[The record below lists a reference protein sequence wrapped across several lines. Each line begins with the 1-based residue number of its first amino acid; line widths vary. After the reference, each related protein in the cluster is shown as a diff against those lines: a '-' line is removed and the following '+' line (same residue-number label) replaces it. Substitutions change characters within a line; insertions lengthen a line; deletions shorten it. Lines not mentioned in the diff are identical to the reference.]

1 MSNESTRADRVIH
14 QAAMIIRGGAVGGAM
29 ALHRA
34 RELYNADLLKDSTE
48 LIAGVEYCS
57 LCGMELTECCDCI
70 PQVEQDR
77 MLNSEAFFD
86 LVKPRA
92 ERLYGEHGRDEPAT
106 IVPPA
111 QERRVV
117 NRMPRLR
124 VAEDRTSMGYLSV
137 GQTVLV
143 RDCYYPAV
151 IETVIGYGHDAR
163 YLIRFVEKDPKFCT
177 FRASIAPHNIFRVLP

>member
-14 QAAMIIRGGAVGGAM
+14 QAAMIIRGGAVGGAT
-29 ALHRA
+29 AFHRA
-34 RELYNADLLKDSTE
+34 RELYNAGLLKDSTE

-77 MLNSEAFFD
+77 MLYD
-86 LVKPRA
+86 VL
-92 ERLYGEHGRDEPAT
+92 HGRDEPAT

-124 VAEDRTSMGYLSV
+124 VSEGRTAFGHLEV
-137 GQTVLV
+137 GQMVLV
-143 RDCYYPAV
+143 EGCYFPA
-151 IETVIGYGHDAR
+151 IIQRVIGYGRNAQ
-163 YLIRFVEKDPKFCT
+163 YEVLFTEKDPKLGT
-177 FRASIAPHNIFRVLP
+177 YRASITPANIMVVLP